1 VSAST
6 PEQVAAA
13 RRLALLTSADGD
25 WLVDP
30 ESAQFHDDI
39 ATLVRMAGVEPV
51 AHSYGHEHELP
62 DWAHERVRA
71 RYGDADEHDADAAHP

>member
-1 VSAST
+1 MSDPT
-6 PEQVAAA
+6 PEQVASAQ
-13 RRLALLTSADGD
+13 RLALLTSEDGD

-30 ESAQFHDDI
+30 ESAQFHADI

-62 DWAHERVRA
+62 DWAREQIRA
-71 RYGDADEHDADAAHP
+71 RYGDGDAAHR

>member
-1 VSAST
+1 VSDPT
-6 PEQVAAA
+6 TDQVAAA
-13 RRLALLTSADGD
+13 RCLALLTSEDGD

-62 DWAHERVRA
+62 DWARERVRA
-71 RYGDADEHDADAAHP
+71 RYGDPDDDAAHG